1 MQKAVN
7 FILTLNTNAT
17 LPLLLLL
24 LSCLGHTTSLMPLLT
39 VSLIS
44 EKLEKNALQT
54 HLFHSTWFRLIL
66 NFKLAFYRNH

>member
-1 MQKAVN
+1 MRPTPSPPPSV
-7 FILTLNTNAT
+7 
-17 LPLLLLL
+17 LPQPHHLP
-24 LSCLGHTTSLMPLLT
+24 HAPLLT
-39 VSLIS
+39 LSLIS